1 MMMLGE
7 GANMPSDNDA
17 IEVEEK
23 IQKGNFHQN
32 DITIV
37 QNDASIRFRSC
48 KMQFSFTKS
57 LIGARSTSRLAPCTG
72 PPRLPMLVVSP
83 PPVLRC

>member
-32 DITIV
+32 DVTIV
-37 QNDASIRFRSC
+37 QNDASIRFQSSRN
-48 KMQFSFTKS
+48 KQFSFY
-57 LIGARSTSRLAPCTG
+57 
-72 PPRLPMLVVSP
+72 
-83 PPVLRC
+83 

>member
-1 MMMLGE
+1 MMLGE

-23 IQKGNFHQN
+23 IQKGFFHQN

-37 QNDASIRFRSC
+37 QKDATIRFRSC
-48 KMQFSFTKS
+48 RNMQFSF
-57 LIGARSTSRLAPCTG
+57 
-72 PPRLPMLVVSP
+72 
-83 PPVLRC
+83 